1 MADEQDP
8 PGAAGSRRTVEGPYF
23 EDLARGDVYSG
34 SPALT
39 LTAGHAA
46 VHQAVTGDRLRLCH
60 DHQLSRQ
67 VTGEAEPLLH
77 PALVWDTA
85 IGQSSEVTRNVV
97 ANLFYRGLAFRR
109 FPHQGDTL
117 HTRTEV
123 VGLRQNRA
131 RPGRS
136 PTGLA
141 LLRIRTVDQQ
151 QREVLDFRRC
161 AMLPLRSPEAVTG
174 HDDDLEAAAGIAD
187 GDGRGAASGWR
198 LDGFRDVAGGAH
210 FAEMRAGTAFDV
222 AAGDVV
228 SSAPELARLTLNIAA
243 VHHDA
248 GSSQPRLVYGGHTVA
263 LALAQATR
271 AIPNLVTV
279 LAWQG
284 CDHLAPVREGDTLR
298 SEVTVES
305 VEGLP
310 AGGGLMRL
318 RSRVRARPPA
328 SPAET
333 PVLDWRFTAL
343 MA

>member
-1 MADEQDP
+1 MADEQGP
-8 PGAAGSRRTVEGPYF
+8 LGAAGSRRTVEGPYF
-23 EDLARGDVYSG
+23 EDLARGDIYSG

-46 VHQAVTGDRLRLCH
+46 THQAVTGDRLRLCL
-60 DHQLSRQ
+60 DHELSRQ

-117 HTRTEV
+117 RTRTEV
-123 VGLRQNRA
+123 VGLRQNRG

-141 LLRIRTVDQQ
+141 LLRIRTVDQH

-174 HDDDLEAAAGIAD
+174 HNDDLEAAAGMAGD
-187 GDGRGAASGWR
+187 DGRGAASGWL
-198 LDGFRDVAGGAH
+198 LDAFRDHTGGAH
-210 FAEMRAGTAFDV
+210 FAEISAGTVFDV

-228 SSAPELARLTLNIAA
+228 SCAPELARLTLNIAA
-243 VHHDA
+243 VHHHA
-248 GSSQPRLVYGGHTVA
+248 GPSQSRLVYGGHTVG

-271 AIPNLVTV
+271 ALPNLVAV
-279 LAWQG
+279 LAWQA

-298 SEVTVES
+298 SVVTVES
-305 VEGLP
+305 VEALP
-310 AGGGLMRL
+310 AGGGLLGL
-318 RSRVRARPPA
+318 RSRVGARPPD